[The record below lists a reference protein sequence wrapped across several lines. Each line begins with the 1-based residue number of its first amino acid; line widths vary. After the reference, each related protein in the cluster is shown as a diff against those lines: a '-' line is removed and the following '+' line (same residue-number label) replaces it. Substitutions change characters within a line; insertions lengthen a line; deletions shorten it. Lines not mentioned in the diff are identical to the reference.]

1 VDPVLALSARE
12 WNALIV
18 GIVSVL
24 LALVIL
30 AYPPALRIIV
40 AAWLL
45 LAGLGSI
52 LWALSD

>member
-1 VDPVLALSARE
+1 MELVLALTARE

-24 LALVIL
+24 LAIVIL

-45 LAGLGSI
+45 VAGIAAI
-52 LWALSD
+52 LWALTD